1 MKRTMIAGSLLLVG
15 VLLAG
20 CQVSKIRTP
29 SGFVE
34 VDNYRDEFRA
44 VSPEGVTL
52 AYRTEENPKDGTPAF
67 WAKAIKRTL
76 VEQKGH
82 QVKAEED
89 LTSTS
94 GMSGVL
100 LKCSKVRSGTQFDY
114 WVAVYLAGSKLH
126 VVEAG
131 GKSAD
136 FHAYQAEILK
146 SMRSL

>member
-1 MKRTMIAGSLLLVG
+1 MKRTTITASLLLVG

-34 VDNYRDEFRA
+34 VDSYRHEFRA

-52 AYRTEENPKDGTPAF
+52 AYRTQENPKDGTLAF
-67 WAKAIKRTL
+67 WTKAIKRTL

-82 QVKAEED
+82 QFQAEEE

-94 GMSGVL
+94 GMSGIL
-100 LKCSKVRSGTQFDY
+100 LKCSKLRSGTQFDY

-126 VVEAG
+126 VVDAG
-131 GKSAD
+131 GKTAD
-136 FHAYQAEILK
+136 FQAYQADILK